1 MKHHLSVMSRAL
13 FPAAFVGLVLWLST
27 TDLRAAEIS
36 GSDLTGTVK
45 NAEGDPVSGATVFI
59 YTAAPKEGVG
69 VLCPSCYADCRKR
82 TTTDAQGRFTIESLD
97 PALLFR
103 VLVAA
108 GDYQPKFVD
117 KVDPSAKAL
126 SIKLKL
132 ASLGDTPDARV
143 TGRVVN
149 PEGKPVSGAV
159 VNIRGVTRGESTR
172 FGGNPDI
179 DPVAVTDDAGKFVIR
194 GTEPFTA
201 VGVDV
206 EARTYARRVFQRLAT
221 GETVHE
227 LKLTEGVSVEGR
239 LVKDGKPVP
248 HAEVGIA
255 GADRNS
261 EIFVGDYSVATDE
274 EGQFL
279 FVNLPPRTSYFLY
292 GRMKSLGSRGSVP
305 ARRMQTQDDGSTLEA
320 GDLKL
325 EPAFT
330 VAGEIRLTDGGRI
343 PPKTRVMLSRE
354 EAWDTQQIEVDS
366 QGKFRLE
373 GVPPESVNLHARI
386 SGYRLS
392 TRNASLDRYELVGRI
407 RSDKTGLILEF
418 EPGPQHD
425 PNISSA
431 RGLREEPLRGAEALD
446 PSGDIKVTGTV
457 VDAETGR
464 PLPSFTVTEGRADEY
479 RREDFN
485 WFNTRKTAQSNG
497 AFTAYFIKRPQ
508 PPGVLIEAE
517 GYLPFSSGGI
527 ASVETNLTVTMKKG
541 SGPAGVLLNPDGQ
554 PSAGVT
560 VYLTDPRNLVYAS
573 DDARSGK
580 LAVRE
585 SVYRSTRK
593 TLTDDA
599 GRFSFAPQV
608 DAYALMVVDDA
619 GYLQLKVQDL
629 AQQKEIRLQP
639 WARVE
644 GRLMIG
650 SKPGAKESVRLGL
663 AHLPYEHHPNTF
675 GPLNLFLTTT
685 TDSEGKFVFERVP
698 PIAVEIYHEPK
709 VRDRRNGTIA
719 QSQTTKFSLKPGEKR
734 ELMLGGKGR
743 PVVGRVAVN
752 GYEGKIDWRA
762 DVQNLELVVREPV
775 DLADFRAISKDY
787 SDAFRAAKTEEE
799 KKAARAELDRRQ
811 KETSEKQKA
820 FYATDA
826 GRQYHFA
833 KRRYALNFSQD
844 GSFRVEDVPGG
855 KYTLKIDLRE
865 AGDGPSRFSAPKIGD
880 LTREIEVPDS
890 PGGRSDEPFNLG
902 TLEMQARNALKTGK
916 AAPDFEINTLAGKK
930 LKLSDLKGKYV
941 LLDFWA
947 VWCGPCVAE
956 TPHLKETYE
965 AFKDDKNF
973 AMVGLSLDP
982 EASAPRDYAK
992 KNELGWIQGFLGEW
1006 SKTDLPGRYGV
1017 EGIPAIFLIGPDGK
1031 LVASG
1036 LRGPEVKSAVQA
1048 ALKTQAKE

>member
-1 MKHHLSVMSRAL
+1 MKHHLSAMSRAL
-13 FPAAFVGLVLWLST
+13 SPAAFVGLTLWLST

-36 GSDLTGTVK
+36 GSDLIGTVR

-82 TTTDAQGRFTIESLD
+82 TTTDAQGHFTIESLD

-117 KVDPSAKAL
+117 KVDPSAKVL

-206 EARTYARRVFQRLAT
+206 EARTYAKRVYQRLAT

-261 EIFVGDYSVATDE
+261 EIFVGDYSVATDD
-274 EGQFL
+274 EGRFL
-279 FVNLPPRTSYFLY
+279 FVNLPPRTGYFLY
-292 GRMKSLGSRGSVP
+292 GRMKSLASRGSVP
-305 ARRMQTQDDGSTLEA
+305 ARRVQTQDDGSALEA

-325 EPAFT
+325 EPSFT

-354 EAWDTQQIEVDS
+354 EAWDSYQAEVDS
-366 QGKFRLE
+366 QGKFRFD
-373 GVPPESVNLHARI
+373 GVPPESLNLYARI
-386 SGYRLS
+386 SGYRFS
-392 TRNASLDRYELVGRI
+392 MRNGSLDRYALVGRI
-407 RSDKTGLILEF
+407 RDDKTDLILEF

-425 PNISSA
+425 PNISGP
-431 RGLREEPLRGAEALD
+431 RGLREEPLRGAEAAD

-457 VDAETGR
+457 MDAETGK

-485 WFNTRKTAQSNG
+485 WFTTRKTAQSNG
-497 AFTAYFIKRPQ
+497 AFTAYFIKRTQ

-517 GYLPFSSGGI
+517 GYVPYSSGGI
-527 ASVETNLTVTMKKG
+527 TATQTNLNVTMKKG
-541 SGPAGVLLNPDGQ
+541 TGPAGVLLKPDGQ
-554 PSAGVT
+554 PAVGAK
-560 VYLTDPRNLVYAS
+560 VYLADMRNGVYV
-573 DDARSGK
+573 DGEK
-580 LAVRE
+580 MQVRE
-585 SVYRSTRK
+585 RTYPGTRSTR
-593 TLTDDA
+593 TDSA
-599 GRFSFAPQV
+599 GKFSFPPQV
-608 DAYALMVVDDA
+608 DACSVIVVEDA
-619 GYLQLKVQDL
+619 GFLEAKVGDL
-629 AQQKEIRLQP
+629 APARQVRLQP

-650 SKPGAKESVRLGL
+650 ARPGTNESVRLWPAHVPYADHPRSFPALGL
-663 AHLPYEHHPNTF
+663 YLR
-675 GPLNLFLTTT
+675 TT
-685 TDSEGKFVFERVP
+685 TDRDGKFVFGEVP
-698 PIAVEIYHEPK
+698 PIAVEVYHEPK
-709 VRDRRNGTIA
+709 VRDSRTGTTA
-719 QSQTTKFSLKPGEKR
+719 MSQTTKFSLKPGEKC
-734 ELMLGGKGR
+734 ELTLGGQGR

-762 DVQNLELVVREPV
+762 DVQNLELIVPEPTG
-775 DLADFRAISKDY
+775 LPDFQAIYKEFNQ
-787 SDAFRAAKTEEE
+787 AQGAAKTEDE
-799 KKAARAELDRRQ
+799 KTAARAELDRRQ
-811 KETSEKQKA
+811 KEATEKQKA
-820 FYATDA
+820 FYTTGA
-826 GRQYHFA
+826 GRQYHFS
-833 KRRYALNFSQD
+833 KRRYALNFAQD

-855 KYTLKIDLRE
+855 KYTLKIELRE

-890 PGGRSDEPFNLG
+890 PGGRSDEPFDLG
-902 TLEMQARNALKTGK
+902 TLEMQARNALKAGK
-916 AAPDFEINTLAGKK
+916 AAPDFEVNTLAGKK

-956 TPHLKETYE
+956 TPHLKETHE
-965 AFKDDKNF
+965 AFKNDKNF
-973 AMVGLSLDP
+973 VMVGLSLDP
-982 EASAPRDYAK
+982 EASAPREYVK
-992 KNELGWIQGFLGEW
+992 KNDLGWTQGFLGEW
-1006 SKTDLPGRYGV
+1006 SKTDLPSRYGI

-1036 LRGPEVKSAVQA
+1036 LRGSDVKSTVQA
-1048 ALKTQAKE
+1048 ALKAGEKE